1 MPSEDEKL
9 EEMAIDTTH
18 KWCNRVIE
26 ELNLRDDELIAL
38 IIRNDETIIPDGRTK
53 ILENDTVVLYR

>member
-1 MPSEDEKL
+1 MQRTSG
-9 EEMAIDTTH
+9 
-18 KWCNRVIE
+18 VIE

-53 ILENDTVVLYR
+53 ILENDTVVLYH